1 MRVVVVPFEDIQW
14 IEAEDNYVL
23 VHTATRFGANDIIQY
38 LVENGADLSAK
49 DRFGR
54 TPLEEAEFEA
64 PKPTIDLLRQ
74 LTARTAQQQKKAEKS
89 PE

>member
-1 MRVVVVPFEDIQW
+1 MVELGADVN
-14 IEAEDNYVL
+14 EARRSGGTAL
-23 VHTATRFGANDIIQY
+23 HTATRFGANDIIQY